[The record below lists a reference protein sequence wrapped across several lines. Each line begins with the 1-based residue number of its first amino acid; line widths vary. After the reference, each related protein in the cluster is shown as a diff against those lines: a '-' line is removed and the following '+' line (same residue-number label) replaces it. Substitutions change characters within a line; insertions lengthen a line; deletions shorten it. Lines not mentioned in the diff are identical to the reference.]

1 MMGRK
6 KMKVVWICH
15 FSDEKTREKI
25 IFSRFYF
32 VNIYRFIAGKPS
44 VSHDDMAIWVSNA
57 IKEFEKFEDISLT
70 VIFPHKAIKGHNQ
83 SFSINGVE
91 YICFRSEDDTWKFFV
106 LNKLFRRYKNRYINN
121 RAFIKKQLIQINPDI
136 IHVIGAENPYYSI
149 SALDIPDNK
158 PCLLS
163 LQTLMSDPLFYKNY
177 PINPAEYAFRSG
189 LEKEIIKKNRY
200 IGSSITRY
208 KEIVL
213 KDINP
218 NAVFLNIPLAVGL
231 DMDLAES
238 EKFFDFVYF
247 SADISKAADDAIE
260 AFALASKQRPGI
272 TLNISG
278 GYSECVRQ
286 TLDQRIEELGIVK
299 QVFFTGSQSKHS
311 DVLKQIKKSRFA
323 LLPLKIDMISGTI
336 REAMA
341 CGLPVVSTITP
352 ETPNLNKKRESILL
366 SEKGNYEA
374 MAENMLRLLND
385 KSLEDRLKKNSADTI
400 WEMYSNVKFMSN
412 WRKAYYDI
420 IANFNDGLPL
430 TRDLLLV

>member
-1 MMGRK
+1 MMGREK
-6 KMKVVWICH
+6 LKVVWICH
-15 FSDEKTREKI
+15 FSDAKTREKLK
-25 IFSRFYF
+25 FSHCYF
-32 VNIYRFIAGKPS
+32 FNLYRFIVGKPS
-44 VSHDDMAIWVSNA
+44 VGHNDMAIWVSNA
-57 IKEFEKFEDISLT
+57 IKEFEKYEDISLT
-70 VIFPHKAIKGHNQ
+70 VIFPHKAIKGHAQ
-83 SFSINGVE
+83 SFSINGVD
-91 YICFRSEDDTWKFFV
+91 YKCFRSEDDNWRFFF
-106 LNKLFRRYKNRYINN
+106 LNKLFKRNKNNYPKN
-121 RAFIKKQLIQINPDI
+121 RAFIKKQLAQIDPDI
-136 IHVIGAENPYYSI
+136 IHVIGAENPYYSV

-177 PINPAEYAFRSG
+177 PIGSVEYTFRSG
-189 LEKEIIKKNRY
+189 LEKEIIKKNKY

-218 NAVFLNIPLAVGL
+218 NAVFLNIPLAVGVNI
-231 DMDLAES
+231 DLAES

-260 AFALASKQRPGI
+260 AFALASKQRHGI

-286 TLDQRIEELGIVK
+286 TLDQRIEELGIVN
-299 QVFFTGSQSKHS
+299 QVFFTGCQPSHS

-352 ETPNLNKKRESILL
+352 ATPSLNNKRESILL

-385 KSLEDRLKKNSADTI
+385 KSLAEKLKKNSADTI
-400 WEMYSNVKFMSN
+400 WEMYSNVKFMNN
-412 WRKAYYDI
+412 WRMAYYDV
-420 IANFNDGLPL
+420 IANFNDGFPI
-430 TRDLLLV
+430 TKDLLLM